1 MADRALE
8 NQSVEQAGEL
18 TYDEQEN
25 LAAFLKKIS
34 KACEND
40 KSVPDFVGQQVNVW
54 MQKYDKNIESKS
66 AQDNNSD
73 HGDEKMGSNNLV

>member
-40 KSVPDFVGQQVNVW
+40 KSVPDFVGQ
-54 MQKYDKNIESKS
+54 
-66 AQDNNSD
+66 
-73 HGDEKMGSNNLV
+73 